1 MAGYTSTDFKQN
13 NSWEINLFSDLRA
26 TFTFCLSQVGP
37 LKLGAEWIQQKIISL
52 LVNTQFLRRAE
63 RLTTDF
69 WNHRL
74 ILGWPQLATADN
86 ANEYKQTYDTSV
98 YFMQCRRSEI
108 IAGPR
113 CGRGNAR
120 IVGTGELI
128 IICLQH

>member
-13 NSWEINLFSDLRA
+13 NSWEINLFCDLRA
-26 TFTFCLSQVGP
+26 TFTFCLSQIGP
-37 LKLGAEWIQQKIISL
+37 LKLDVEWFQQNIRSL
-52 LVNTQFLRRAE
+52 LVNTQFLRCAE
-63 RLTTDF
+63 LLTIDF
-69 WNHRL
+69 WSHRL

-86 ANEYKQTYDTSV
+86 ANEQTYDTSV